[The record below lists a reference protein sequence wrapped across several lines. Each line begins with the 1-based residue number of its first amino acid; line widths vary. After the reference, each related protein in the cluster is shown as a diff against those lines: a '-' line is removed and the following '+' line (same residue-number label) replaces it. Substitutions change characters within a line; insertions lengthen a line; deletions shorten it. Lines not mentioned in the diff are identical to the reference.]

1 MTRRAATLF
10 NDVFGD
16 PTGAV
21 VARAPG
27 RVNLIGEHPASVDGF
42 VLATTIDRHSEVIVR
57 QRADRR
63 VRLYAADLDERFEFD
78 FDRPIDYKA
87 ARWLPSILGPI
98 HELVDSGR
106 IEFGVDAVFRETIP
120 ADVGLGRTVARGIAT
135 AIALDAIFNLWLNPI
150 DMAIFCREAHDRFAG
165 GEGKAANHLVARL
178 TRPAYALLVDG
189 RSLDARHVPMS
200 LGDSRIVIVDSGV
213 RFDIDDPRLAERL
226 TECNQAL
233 AILSREDTSLTSM
246 RDLTPEL
253 LAQHQRLLPPDLLAR
268 CSHIMSE
275 NQRAL
280 EACERLASGDLG
292 AFGRLLSA
300 SHLSLRNDFEV
311 SHSALDWLVEATR
324 EIDGVLGARLTGTGF
339 GGCTVNLVLEQ
350 ALPEFEKRLQP
361 MIDDWSAQSIVVGTA
376 GKAAVVEVI
385 A

>member
-1 MTRRAATLF
+1 
-10 NDVFGD
+10 
-16 PTGAV
+16 V

-42 VLATTIDRHSEVIVR
+42 VLATTINRHTEVIVR

-63 VRLYAADLDERFEFD
+63 VRLYAADLDEKLELD
-78 FDRPIDYKA
+78 FDRPINYTE
-87 ARWLPSILGPI
+87 ARWLPTVLGPI

-106 IEFGVDAVFRETIP
+106 IDTGVDVIFRETIP
-120 ADVGLGRTVARGIAT
+120 AGAGLGVTVAREIAT
-135 AIALDAIFNLWLNPI
+135 AVALDTIFNLWLNPV
-150 DMAIFCREAHDRFAG
+150 DMATFCREVHDRYAG
-165 GEGKAANHLVARL
+165 GEGKAADQLVVRL
-178 TRPAYALLVDG
+178 TRPDYALLVDG

-200 LGDSRIVIVDSGV
+200 LGDHRIVIVDSGV
-213 RFDIDDPRLAERL
+213 RFDIDDPRPAERL
-226 TECNQAL
+226 AECNQAL
-233 AILSREDTSLTSM
+233 ATLSKADASLASM
-246 RDLTPEL
+246 GDLTPEK
-253 LAQHQRLLPPDLLAR
+253 LAKYEKLLPPDLLAR
-268 CSHIMSE
+268 CRHIMSE
-275 NQRAL
+275 DQRAL
-280 EACERLASGDLG
+280 EPCERLAAGDLG

-339 GGCTVNLVLEQ
+339 GGCTVNLVAEG

-361 MIDDWSAQSIVVGTA
+361 MIDDWSAQTIMVGTA
-376 GKAAVVEVI
+376 GKAEVMEVI